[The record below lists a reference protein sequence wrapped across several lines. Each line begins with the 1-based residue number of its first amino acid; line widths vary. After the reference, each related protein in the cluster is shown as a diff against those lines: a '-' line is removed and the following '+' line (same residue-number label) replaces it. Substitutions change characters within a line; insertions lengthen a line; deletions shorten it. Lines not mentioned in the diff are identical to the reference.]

1 MSSGKEH
8 KAYPISPPPMAQ
20 NTKYADFD
28 RNLRDDWMHVA
39 VFKCKHRVMFQSVQA
54 FREDD

>member
-1 MSSGKEH
+1 MSSE
-8 KAYPISPPPMAQ
+8 KAQSLPYTPTPQAQ

-39 VFKCKHRVMFQSVQA
+39 VFKCKHRVMFQSV
-54 FREDD
+54 REDD

>member
-1 MSSGKEH
+1 MSSE
-8 KAYPISPPPMAQ
+8 KAQSLPYTPAPLAQ

>member
-8 KAYPISPPPMAQ
+8 KAYPIPPPHG
-20 NTKYADFD
+20 TKYKYADFD

>member
-1 MSSGKEH
+1 MEGGVR
-8 KAYPISPPPMAQ
+8 MAQ

-39 VFKCKHRVMFQSVQA
+39 VFKRKHRVMFQSVQA